1 MLAACLIAPYCTL
14 QEFEAMFAALL
25 VEWDCNSVAIK
36 PPTRTGGL
44 GIVRISSAEDLYIFA
59 DALQNCTPRLPAG
72 TLQQQ
77 PLPVTLPLQLPE
89 LLLVEPWIETD
100 AVAVVDGRAQWA
112 GKQRWVEVT
121 VGLLG
126 ELVSVPPLF
135 AACCSV

>member
-1 MLAACLIAPYCTL
+1 
-14 QEFEAMFAALL
+14 MFAALL
-25 VEWDCNSVAIK
+25 MDWDCSSVALK

-44 GIVRISSAEDLYIFA
+44 GVVRISNAEDLYTFA
-59 DALQNCTPRLPAG
+59 DALHSCTPRLPAG

-100 AVAVVDGRAQWA
+100 AVAVVDGQAQWA
-112 GKQRWVEVT
+112 SKQRWVEVT

-126 ELVSVPPLF
+126 ELVRGLVLCGVAT
-135 AACCSV
+135 AATLGCAPCCSV

>member
-1 MLAACLIAPYCTL
+1 M
-14 QEFEAMFAALL
+14 FEALL
-25 VEWDCNSVAIK
+25 IKWDCSSVAIK

-59 DALQNCTPRLPAG
+59 DALNNCTPRLPAG

-100 AVAVVDGRAQWA
+100 AVAVVDGQAQWA
-112 GKQRWVEVT
+112 GTQRWVEVT

-126 ELVSVPPLF
+126 ELVSKH
-135 AACCSV
+135 